1 MKFLA
6 NIFLKGFL
14 FTLPL
19 MITFGLIYWLFD
31 ALESVLKIPLIML
44 LPEGRYITGMGVASA
59 LVLIFCAG
67 ILVQAYVLRQL
78 FAWFDLLLE
87 RIPLVKTLYTSTRD
101 LLHFMAGNKN
111 SELQKVVLVTLD
123 SDVRLLGFVTCEDV
137 SLGSQQ
143 NLLAVYLP
151 KAYQIG
157 GFTVYLPK
165 ERCEFLAMSAEQAM
179 QHVLTAHVTRPD

>member
-19 MITFGLIYWLFD
+19 TITFGLIYWLFD
-31 ALESVLKIPLIML
+31 ALESVLKIPLVML
-44 LPEGRYITGMGVASA
+44 LPEGQYITGMGVASA

-67 ILVQAYVLRQL
+67 ILVQAYVLRQI

-101 LLHFMAGNKN
+101 LLHFMAGNKE

-137 SLGSQQ
+137 SLGSQH

-165 ERCEFLAMSAEQAM
+165 ERCEFLDISAEQAM